1 MEKKSSK
8 IISDENG
15 GGEKC
20 AAYVPTKLRRFISAY
35 DKLTDALRRRFDTEG
50 DVIGTYVG
58 RLGSVSNLAYRDE
71 LMIRLVR
78 YREIRNKFT
87 RGELSQAEFTVSEED
102 IASLL
107 SLAKR
112 VSCAKDPVS
121 CHDRGVIVSRIKHY
135 SKWVAHVIFAALIFI
150 LSVALFFA
158 IKY

>member
-8 IISDENG
+8 IITKQSAAAQG
-15 GGEKC
+15 GG
-20 AAYVPTKLRRFISAY
+20 AFVSTKIRRFISAY
-35 DKLTDALRRRFDTEG
+35 DKLNDALRRRFDTEG

-87 RGELSQAEFTVSEED
+87 RGELSQTDIAVSEED

-112 VSCAKDPVS
+112 VSRAKDPVS
-121 CHDRGVIVSRIKHY
+121 CHERGVIVSKIRHY
-135 SKWVAHVIFAALIFI
+135 SKWAVHALFAMLVLI
-150 LSVALFFA
+150 LSVALIFA